1 MGNRLCY
8 QKGEFAMKCFLCKGQ
23 LEEQLTNFMIDVK
36 AVRKA
41 VSEVAIVN
49 YQDSVA

>member
-1 MGNRLCY
+1 MQVTEKVSLPTWNSDEVAA
-8 QKGEFAMKCFLCKGQ
+8 K
-23 LEEQLTNFMIDVK
+23 LERIVK